1 MHRPSALI
9 ACLLA
14 ALLAPAAF
22 AGCATAQEP
31 FSPLVPKGNVR
42 LGLRGDYVS
51 FSSRYGM
58 WGSGSSGLE
67 QLSDAFSGPVGASVF
82 SQIGPLETALRNA
95 AGEQFDMSLG
105 TMDAVMEKSSR
116 HVPLSLDV
124 GVFDWLTVGG
134 TVPFVRS
141 DTEFSVTFLA
151 DSASATA
158 GFSPGM
164 ADSGLV
170 TNFLGQ
176 LQNSITRYDVF
187 RATTCEADSSSAECR
202 DATALVAD
210 ARIFRSSLATM
221 YGGLFA
227 PLGGSSAGMAL
238 QERLAALA
246 EAFVAAGVT
255 GTPGTVPLAAGPLG
269 TEEFMALVTDPAYGI
284 AATHPLENWRSLWGI
299 GDIEARIDARL
310 LESGDAAGP
319 SHLIAGAGALVRLP
333 TGLQDDPANFIDIGT
348 GDAQMDVEARA
359 WMNGRWR
366 RTGLWADV
374 RYGVQMKGTTERRAF
389 DPNVTFAPAE
399 SQVLLDWN
407 PGDYQFLELSPWYEV
422 AATLRL
428 LAGYRY
434 FRKGTDAFAIRM
446 AAPVD
451 TTMTA
456 SGVAMTAGGAGGA
469 AAKAMA
475 GSASPPDPELLVP
488 ESGASSSRL
497 MLGLVYNRGVSPRE
511 GVTGQPLEVRIVYR
525 HVVGGSGGDVPNV
538 RSLEAGFRFFV
549 GLWGG

>member
-14 ALLAPAAF
+14 ALLAPVAF
-22 AGCATAQEP
+22 AGHATAQEP
-31 FSPLVPKGNVR
+31 FSPLVPRGDLR

-58 WGSGSSGLE
+58 WGSGSAGLE
-67 QLSDAFSGPVGASVF
+67 QLSDAFSGPAGASVF
-82 SQIGPLETALRNA
+82 HQIGPLETALRDA
-95 AGEQFDMSLG
+95 AGEPFDMSLG
-105 TMDAVMEKSSR
+105 TMNAVMEKASR
-116 HVPLSLDV
+116 RVPLSLDV

-141 DTEFSVTFLA
+141 DTEFSVTFLT

-158 GFSPGM
+158 GFNPGM
-164 ADSGLV
+164 SDPGLV
-170 TNFLGQ
+170 TSFLGQ
-176 LQNSITRYDVF
+176 LQSSITRYDGF
-187 RATTCEADSSSAECR
+187 RATACEADPSSPECL

-210 ARIFRSSLATM
+210 ARMFQSALATM

-227 PLGGSSAGMAL
+227 PLGSSPAGTAL

-246 EAFVAAGVT
+246 AAFDAAGVT
-255 GTPGTVPLAAGPLG
+255 GTPGAIPLAAGPLG
-269 TEEFMALVTDPAYGI
+269 TEEFLALVTDPAYGI
-284 AATHPLENWRSLWGI
+284 AASHPLENWRSLWGI
-299 GDIEARIDARL
+299 GDIEARVDARL
-310 LESGDAAGP
+310 VESGDAEGS

-333 TGLQDDPANFIDIGT
+333 TGQQDDPANFVDTGT
-348 GDAQMDVEARA
+348 GDGQMDVEARA

-366 RTGLWADV
+366 RAGLWADV

-389 DPNVTFAPAE
+389 DPDVTFAPAE
-399 SQVLLDWN
+399 SQVLLDWD
-407 PGDYQFLELSPWYEV
+407 PGDYQFLELAPWYEV
-422 AATLRL
+422 AATLRV

-456 SGVAMTAGGAGGA
+456 GGVAAASGVGV
-469 AAKAMA
+469 A
-475 GSASPPDPELLVP
+475 GSTSPPDPEVLVP

-497 MLGLVYNRGVSPRE
+497 TLGMVYNRGVSPRE
-511 GVTGQPLEVRIVYR
+511 GVTGQPLEVRVLYR
-525 HVVGGSGGDVPNV
+525 HVVGGSGGDVPNA
-538 RSLEAGFRFFV
+538 RSFEAGFRFFV